1 MSTKHHIIETA
12 LELFSRNG
20 YEKTSIREIAKAA
33 NISLGL
39 MYNYFKSKDA
49 LLETIL
55 IDGMRDITLTF
66 TFPKEADEP
75 LKALIENIFRIL
87 QEKRR
92 HWRLIHSVRMQ
103 DSIMKRF
110 EVEQEEIKG
119 FILTEISMILE
130 SMGYQQPMPEA
141 ILLFATIDGLAGHF
155 LMNEKYPIERM
166 AALLVEKYKAHHMN
180 YPPSNT

>member
-1 MSTKHHIIETA
+1 MSAKNHIIETA

-39 MYNYFKSKDA
+39 MYNYFKSKEA

-55 IDGMRDITLTF
+55 VDGMGDITLSF
-66 TFPKEADEP
+66 AFPKDSDEP
-75 LKALIENIFRIL
+75 LKTLVENIFRIL

-92 HWRLIHSVRMQ
+92 HWRLIHSIRMQ
-103 DSIMKRF
+103 ESIMKKF

-119 FILTEISMILE
+119 FILTEISLILE

-155 LMNEKYPIERM
+155 LMNEKYPIDRM
-166 AALLVEKYKAHHMN
+166 AALLIEKYKVPH
-180 YPPSNT
+180 YD